1 MHLRY
6 LYSCGVRSVIITSG
20 TLSPL
25 DSFVNSLGISF
36 PIILENQHAANSDQ
50 ILGARIRFSQ
60 GGIDLCGTF
69 HRRYEISRFLKT
81 KA

>member
-1 MHLRY
+1 M
-6 LYSCGVRSVIITSG
+6 RSVIVTSG

-25 DSFVNSLGISF
+25 DSFVNNLGIGF
-36 PIILENQHAANSDQ
+36 PIMLENQHAANPDQ

-69 HRRYEISRFLKT
+69 HKRYVISEDL
-81 KA
+81 